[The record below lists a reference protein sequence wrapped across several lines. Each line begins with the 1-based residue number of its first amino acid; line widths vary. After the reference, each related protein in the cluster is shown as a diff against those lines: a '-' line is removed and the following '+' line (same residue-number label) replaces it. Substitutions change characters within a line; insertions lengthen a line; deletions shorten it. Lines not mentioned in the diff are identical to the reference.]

1 MGVGRRLKK
10 HRKEVQIVA
19 VAPEPDETIQGLRDL
34 EEGFIPPILDI
45 ALLDARIMAKTA
57 DAFTGTK
64 ELLKQEGIFAGISA
78 GSVIW
83 AAMKIASRIETGNIV
98 CLFADGGW
106 KYLSSGIWTKDS
118 EQMKEEAKGKIW
130 W

>member
-1 MGVGRRLKK
+1 
-10 HRKEVQIVA
+10 
-19 VAPEPDETIQGLRDL
+19 
-34 EEGFIPPILDI
+34 
-45 ALLDARIMAKTA
+45 MAKTA